1 MPPPNQRERAE
12 QRRQERLALMDE
24 QVRNGSLTIRKMTP
38 AERKKWAKPDA
49 PAGGTRPSGRRRSPD

>member
-24 QVRNGSLTIRKMTP
+24 QVRNGSLKIRQMTP

-49 PAGGTRPSGRRRSPD
+49 PAGGSRTSRRRRSPD